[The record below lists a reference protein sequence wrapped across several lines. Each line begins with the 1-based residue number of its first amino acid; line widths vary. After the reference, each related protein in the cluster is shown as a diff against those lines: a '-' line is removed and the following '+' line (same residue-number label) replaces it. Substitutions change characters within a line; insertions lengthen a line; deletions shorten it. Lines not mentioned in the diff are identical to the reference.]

1 MIWRAGKFTFRFPR
15 PAMVMGVINITPDS
29 FSDGGRYFE
38 PEKAADRARE
48 LIAEGADI
56 IDIGGESTR
65 PQAEPVSEAEEL
77 RRVIPVLE
85 RLRGI
90 SVPISIDTY
99 KAAVARVAADAGA
112 AIVNDVGASP
122 EHGGMWALVQERRLG
137 YVTMHIRGTPQTM
150 QSQSVYGNIT
160 AEVADFLRKRLIELQ
175 TFGVNLEQVALDPGI
190 GFAKTPG
197 DNLTLLRNLGVFKCL
212 ARPLLLGISRKS
224 FIGKITHATSA
235 DRLPGSL
242 AGAVWAVQN
251 GAQIIRA
258 HDVGPTVQALRM
270 VEAILNENRECSGE
284 S

>member
-1 MIWRAGKFTFRFPR
+1 MIWRAGRFTFCFPR

-29 FSDGGRYFE
+29 FSDGGRYLE
-38 PEKAADRARE
+38 AEKAADRARE
-48 LIAEGADI
+48 LVAEGADI

-77 RRVIPVLE
+77 RRVIPVIE
-85 RLRGI
+85 RLQGI

-99 KAAVARVAADAGA
+99 KEGVASAAADAGA

-122 EHGGMWALVQERRLG
+122 NHAGMWELVRERQLG

-150 QSQSVYGNIT
+150 QRQSQYGNIT
-160 AEVADFLRKRLIELQ
+160 SEVADFLRKRLIELQ
-175 TFGVNLEQVALDPGI
+175 TFGVNLEQVAVDPGI

-197 DNLTLLRNLGVFKCL
+197 HNLALLRNLGIFKCL

-224 FIGKITHATSA
+224 FIGKVANATSA

-258 HDVGPTVQALRM
+258 HDVGATVQALRM
-270 VEAILNENRECSGE
+270 VEAILNENRECFGE